1 MCIEKESIRRIII
14 RLLAIDVVGLW
25 FGRFR
30 VRNEALQRPRL
41 RIALQRVFR
50 KHRTPDMT
58 SSTNRPPASSSTGA
72 HPAAEKSLFE
82 QQREILL
89 QEIGL
94 VSSRSP
100 HHVKIYNV
108 GG

>member
-1 MCIEKESIRRIII
+1 MVWPIPRQER
-14 RLLAIDVVGLW
+14 
-25 FGRFR
+25 
-30 VRNEALQRPRL
+30 ALQNPRL

-72 HPAAEKSLFE
+72 HPAAEKSFFE
-82 QQREILL
+82 QQREALL

-100 HHVKIYNV
+100 HHVQVYNV